1 MDKTHYLSVN
11 RFTDIEKYSQIEE
24 EYKEPEEEKFVEK
37 VMILSFYLALILNL
51 TSLLL

>member
-37 VMILSFYLALILNL
+37 VMILSFDLVLF
-51 TSLLL
+51 